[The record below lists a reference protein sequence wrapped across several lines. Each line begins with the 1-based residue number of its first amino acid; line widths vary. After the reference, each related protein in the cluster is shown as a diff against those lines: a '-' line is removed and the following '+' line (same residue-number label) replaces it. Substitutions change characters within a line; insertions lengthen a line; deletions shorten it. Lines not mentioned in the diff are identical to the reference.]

1 MRKLILANASPVHTQ
16 LVEALITPERVIQ
29 AQTPMRQI
37 YHDLSLGERD
47 FVLIGGAH
55 TSEEVCEEYGFEKYI
70 SVRELA
76 GMQPVLVPLSYKAG
90 YPGKG
95 DKAEII
101 ERVQKRFKLNNL
113 DKFL

>member
-1 MRKLILANASPVHTQ
+1 M
-16 LVEALITPERVIQ
+16 LV
-29 AQTPMRQI
+29 
-37 YHDLSLGERD
+37 
-47 FVLIGGAH
+47 GGAH
-55 TSEEVCEEYGFEKYI
+55 TSEEVCEEYGFLKYL

-90 YPGKG
+90 YPG

-113 DKFL
+113 DNFL

>member
-1 MRKLILANASPVHTQ
+1 MRKLILTNASPEHIQ
-16 LVEALITPERVIQ
+16 LVEALIKPEKVIQ

-37 YHDLSLGERD
+37 YHDLRLEERD
-47 FVLIGGAH
+47 FVLIGGAN
-55 TSEEVCEEYGFEKYI
+55 TSEEVCEEYGFEKYL

-95 DKAEII
+95 DKAKII
-101 ERVQKRFKLNNL
+101 KRVQKRFKLNNL
-113 DKFL
+113 DHFL